1 MGYAQFTQDLL
12 ILIHVVKMMS
22 HILVKTED
30 IGSRSPAESEG
41 SDEEEKD
48 VDSMNAEKASK

>member
-1 MGYAQFTQDLL
+1 MGYARFIQDLL
-12 ILIHVVKMMS
+12 ILVKTLS

-30 IGSRSPAESEG
+30 VGSRSPAESEG